1 MCRSARGRAPRR
13 VTRAAARAY
22 NGQQKC
28 SATEAGGGIRRTS
41 TNNLACFRRTA
52 DGSSANKPRNV
63 EQICRGIAAALNAVH
78 KRAAKTSPPGRGF
91 QKRLRLAG
99 GARGGGRADGVG
111 GG

>member
-1 MCRSARGRAPRR
+1 MQRE
-13 VTRAAARAY
+13 
-22 NGQQKC
+22 
-28 SATEAGGGIRRTS
+28 EAGGGIRRTS

-99 GARGGGRADGVG
+99 GRAGGGRADGAG